1 MSKNFEQEYK
11 ALANED
17 LPDLWNRIENGLA
30 PRTTALTD
38 EADQDVKQEKR
49 KAAPFWYRYRTA
61 AAAAVCAIVIIPA
74 VIFLGRTGREESLEF
89 AIDNTAEAPAMD
101 TAMEETAVESGQEAA
116 S

>member
-49 KAAPFWYRYRTA
+49 KAAPF
-61 AAAAVCAIVIIPA
+61 
-74 VIFLGRTGREESLEF
+74 
-89 AIDNTAEAPAMD
+89 
-101 TAMEETAVESGQEAA
+101 
-116 S
+116 

>member
-49 KAAPFWYRYRTA
+49 KAAPFLVSVPDGGGSGC
-61 AAAAVCAIVIIPA
+61 VCDRDYTCGDLSWENGKRRVFRICH
-74 VIFLGRTGREESLEF
+74 
-89 AIDNTAEAPAMD
+89 
-101 TAMEETAVESGQEAA
+101 
-116 S
+116 